1 MLVLTKGKKEEN
13 CQFLLYVGN
22 GKGKTDICQFFV
34 LFFYEPFPNLNPII
48 QIDHFE
54 MRSVIWGDRSRIGSD
69 QYVNSI

>member
-1 MLVLTKGKKEEN
+1 MNYKPIIPIDHLEMKSSIWGVRSSLRSDQNEN
-13 CQFLLYVGN
+13 
-22 GKGKTDICQFFV
+22 I
-34 LFFYEPFPNLNPII
+34 PNLNPII